1 MAELIEAERVE
12 LEVSSPA
19 DTALGA
25 AVLLFVVAAVLAG
38 AGVLVL
44 AGLGAALVTVS
55 VFALA
60 ACAWCL
66 RVVVSF
72 RPAPVLVERER

>member
-1 MAELIEAERVE
+1 MAELIETERV
-12 LEVSSPA
+12 VSSPA

-72 RPAPVLVERER
+72 RPPVLVERER